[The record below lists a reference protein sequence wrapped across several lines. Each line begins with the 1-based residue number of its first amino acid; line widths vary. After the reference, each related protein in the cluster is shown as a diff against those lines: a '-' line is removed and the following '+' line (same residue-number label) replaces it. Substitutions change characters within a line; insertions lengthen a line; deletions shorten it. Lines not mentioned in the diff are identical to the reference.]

1 MLHFPHCAICCP
13 IVAFSKQ
20 PDLSIPA
27 KKRTFKRKISRR
39 KYRYLCNQGES
50 QSCCRY
56 KSKNKSPPKRHC
68 RLSVENCHASRSPR
82 GQTTRRRSGRRSSS
96 PQRSSIYSGATWSS
110 PSFHKEVPPN
120 SSLLAPHVERKTN
133 VIVIDGN
140 ATISDN
146 CPVEDAQQDPVC
158 HTSEQPIGGTRISSE
173 NLTHPPNHSQLAQCG
188 SQVNASR
195 QGQDPVI
202 PHFFQIE
209 PLGIRLS
216 SDPQPGIPSSP
227 LKKPPQVLLQ
237 E

>member
-1 MLHFPHCAICCP
+1 MLNFPHCAICCP
-13 IVAFSKQ
+13 IVACSKQ
-20 PDLSIPA
+20 PDLSIP
-27 KKRTFKRKISRR
+27 KKRRTFKRKASRR
-39 KYRYLCNQGES
+39 RYRHLCRQGECLV
-50 QSCCRY
+50 CCRY
-56 KSKNKSPPKRHC
+56 KSQNKSPPRRHC
-68 RLSVENCHASRSPR
+68 RLSVGNCHASRSPR
-82 GQTTRRRSGRRSSS
+82 GQTTRRRTGRRSSS

-110 PSFHKEVPPN
+110 ASFHKEVPPN
-120 SSLLAPHVERKTN
+120 NSLLAPHVERKTN
-133 VIVIDGN
+133 VIVIDEN

-158 HTSEQPIGGTRISSE
+158 YTSEQPIGGTRISSE
-173 NLTHPPNHSQLAQCG
+173 NLTHPPNHSQLAQGG
-188 SQVNASR
+188 SQVNANR